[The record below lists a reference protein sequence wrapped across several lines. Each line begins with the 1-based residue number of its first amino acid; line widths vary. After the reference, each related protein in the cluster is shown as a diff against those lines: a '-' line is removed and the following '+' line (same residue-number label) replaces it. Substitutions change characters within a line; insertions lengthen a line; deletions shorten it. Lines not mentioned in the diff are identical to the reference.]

1 MNFFRTFVQLFKELL
16 SFISY
21 LMERKKWWL
30 IPVVFFLMLMGI
42 ILVAGSGSS
51 LTPFIYT
58 LF

>member
-1 MNFFRTFVQLFKELL
+1 MNFFKTFAQLFKELL

-21 LMERKKWWL
+21 LMKRKKWWL